1 MHGYD
6 KHLLTVSSYYLMLLI
21 QFLHAYIKFKYY
33 RTCKE
38 NKQFSN
44 WKSILKLNFFVC
56 MSFWFNCAA
65 QEIQR
70 YPQEDMYYCL
80 CVLAKLLQHSWKEN
94 KLQFKWFW

>member
-38 NKQFSN
+38 NKQLF
-44 WKSILKLNFFVC
+44 KLKIYTKLNFFVC

-70 YPQEDMYYCL
+70 
-80 CVLAKLLQHSWKEN
+80 
-94 KLQFKWFW
+94 